1 MKSADKEKM
10 GAYLKRLIEER
21 YPSHRKF
28 GKAYLE
34 AIDVQVNDEELR
46 KISNK
51 LSQIINGKKGIQL
64 EDLMVFTDLL
74 GVSCE
79 EIITGGNY
87 FVPVA
92 SHMTNYEI
100 AFTDDPRIWKKY
112 MERED
117 KIFLNS
123 DEYGKTV
130 IEYTLEFKNYKFM
143 KYLMDE
149 GYIWLVDNSEWK
161 NFGYSYGA
169 GTSVKKRDFRDYDT
183 SVPFLL
189 YTQDRIRTQTIAL
202 AIENNDLD
210 ILDTLLARDN
220 PFLHDAGTFGFAYGL
235 ERYYNADLMKAVSES
250 DEKVLDYFSREF
262 EIKDT
267 YGNENTF
274 IYPYM
279 GKLID
284 IMLKTNRKEVE
295 LLIRRSLKHNKET
308 LKKLEIMIRGEYQ
321 YVGENYDW
329 LEKESVM
336 EMALRCFRFDNENKI
351 VNYIYHK
358 EKQSSEKI
366 VTNIVYISEKSSAPL
381 INELISEINELYSR
395 ISSLGDKSLTKQIIN
410 WIESKEW

>member
-10 GAYLKRLIEER
+10 GAYLKKLIEER

-100 AFTDDPRIWKKY
+100 AFTDDPRVWKKY

-130 IEYTLEFKNYKFM
+130 IEYALEFKNYK
-143 KYLMDE
+143 
-149 GYIWLVDNSEWK
+149 
-161 NFGYSYGA
+161 
-169 GTSVKKRDFRDYDT
+169 
-183 SVPFLL
+183 
-189 YTQDRIRTQTIAL
+189 
-202 AIENNDLD
+202 
-210 ILDTLLARDN
+210 
-220 PFLHDAGTFGFAYGL
+220 
-235 ERYYNADLMKAVSES
+235 
-250 DEKVLDYFSREF
+250 
-262 EIKDT
+262 
-267 YGNENTF
+267 
-274 IYPYM
+274 
-279 GKLID
+279 LIFH
-284 IMLKTNRKEVE
+284 I
-295 LLIRRSLKHNKET
+295 
-308 LKKLEIMIRGEYQ
+308 
-321 YVGENYDW
+321 
-329 LEKESVM
+329 
-336 EMALRCFRFDNENKI
+336 F
-351 VNYIYHK
+351 
-358 EKQSSEKI
+358 
-366 VTNIVYISEKSSAPL
+366 
-381 INELISEINELYSR
+381 
-395 ISSLGDKSLTKQIIN
+395 
-410 WIESKEW
+410 